1 MKYYVTAILGGMM
14 DEDACFDTLEEAKET
29 RDKWNAEE
37 KANGHED
44 GFWMV
49 VDENGEETK

>member
-1 MKYYVTAILGGMM
+1 MKYYVTAILAGIM
-14 DEDACFDTLEEAKET
+14 DEEASFNTLEEAKEV
-29 RDKWNAEE
+29 RDKWNAEA

-49 VDENGEETK
+49 VDENGEEIK

>member
-14 DEDACFDTLEEAKET
+14 DEDACFDTLEEAKKT

-37 KANGHED
+37 KTKWHED

-49 VDENGEETK
+49 VDENGEEIK